1 MIWATIGSCWS
12 EEDSTELSSSM
23 SREMIGRDVFL
34 TLTDTESGRVRGVQ
48 VTLPLFADITVLGYV
63 IVLVVFLFVGQDL
76 EKQEC

>member
-1 MIWATIGSCWS
+1 
-12 EEDSTELSSSM
+12 M

-34 TLTDTESGRVRGVQ
+34 ILTDTESGRVRGVQ

-63 IVLVVFLFVGQDL
+63 IVLVLFLFVGQDL

>member
-1 MIWATIGSCWS
+1 
-12 EEDSTELSSSM
+12 M